1 MKKIFVILITMV
13 SSLLAWAEEET
24 FFTIFNRD
32 IRTAYKLYNIDVSY
46 NASFSIFKELDTAG
60 VANIAAKRFNFFHND
75 TLFVVYGEPN
85 SLSGKRDMKIF
96 CFETEKY
103 SSAKYSGIDT
113 SIIRMYS
120 ALASEQD
127 SIIYHKYTKKNI
139 DANIYIIN
147 DSSGISVFIV
157 PVWQRNGKIIYGNHV
172 FRKYSVNNNVYTLT
186 NEVQNNIGYKVFD
199 SYDSDIYLNYAE
211 DENPSPV
218 AILYSLV
225 YKDIFPKIVIETK
238 KMYSILNDF
247 DLGSFSHIRK

>member
-1 MKKIFVILITMV
+1 MKKILIMI
-13 SSLLAWAEEET
+13 LLAFSFQLLWAEGES
-24 FFTIFNRD
+24 FFNVFNKE
-32 IRTAYKLYNIDVSY
+32 IQTAYKLYNIDVAY
-46 NASFSIFKELDTAG
+46 NASLSIFQNLDTAG
-60 VANIAAKRFNFFHND
+60 VYNIEAKRFNFFHND

-103 SSAKYSGIDT
+103 SNAKYSGIDT

-120 ALASEQD
+120 ALVSEQD
-127 SIIYHKYTKKNI
+127 SIIFHKYTKKKI
-139 DANIYIIN
+139 DVNTYIIN
-147 DSSGISVFIV
+147 DSDGISVFIL
-157 PVWQRNGKIIYGNHV
+157 PLWQRNGKIIYGNHV
-172 FRKYSVNNNVYTLT
+172 FRKYSINNNVYILS

-199 SYDSDIYLNYAE
+199 SYDSEIYLNYSE

-218 AILYSLV
+218 AMLYSLA

>member
-1 MKKIFVILITMV
+1 MILLAF
-13 SSLLAWAEEET
+13 SSLSLWAEGES
-24 FFTIFNRD
+24 FYKIFNRD
-32 IRTAYKLYNIDVSY
+32 IKTAYKLYNIDVSY
-46 NASFSIFKELDTAG
+46 NASLSIFQNLDTAG

-186 NEVQNNIGYKVFD
+186 NEVQNNIGYKVFN
-199 SYDSDIYLNYAE
+199 SYDSDIYLNYSE

>member
-1 MKKIFVILITMV
+1 MKKILITILLAF
-13 SSLLAWAEEET
+13 SSLSLWAEGES
-24 FFTIFNRD
+24 FYKIFNRD
-32 IRTAYKLYNIDVSY
+32 IKTAYKLYNVDVAY
-46 NASFSIFKELDTAG
+46 NASFSIFQNLDTAG

-139 DANIYIIN
+139 DVNTYIIN
-147 DSSGISVFIV
+147 DSSGISVFIA

-186 NEVQNNIGYKVFD
+186 NEVQNNIGYKVFN
-199 SYDSDIYLNYAE
+199 SYDSDIYLNYSE